1 MSDIHVEQLDAV
13 IKAYRNKKRLMRHG
27 DVVNEELF
35 EMGLGFY
42 KYPDGDGRKLEKV
55 ESFEKLAALKSEHNA
70 GLVRLQKHQV
80 QAFAA
85 YLDMQEKPLYKKGFD
100 ALEDIKS
107 EKDLGRV
114 TIEME
119 AAMAVAAQFQVS
131 WDNGVTA
138 EAKLETGVTMELNGK
153 YGKLSIGA
161 KVALTAKAKLE
172 STSIGIELGASAE
185 ATADATLKSE
195 PISIGN
201 TTYSAAFYT
210 QFKAYAKA
218 EARLDA
224 SVGLSATTFIE
235 SDAKGKLFAG
245 VGVSAEVGV
254 ELNGIY
260 AAKGN
265 SNKRLLA
272 KANLNLSL
280 EAGALLSLGAE
291 FGSEGTEDVDGATF
305 FKKSFSVEIGAIAGA
320 NFGVNI
326 LVLEEITNDIKE
338 EIQKQ
343 VKGLILGLVG
353 EELINYLEAKY
364 EVIKKKADNTINYI
378 GHNIYNQFNS
388 NSYQGLYYTM
398 DSSIRRLEKH
408 IGRIKETPNSEKRV
422 AKAERRLGLVQEG
435 LIKYRSRIEG
445 IREDCGSTMSEV
457 AELLADGD
465 MNDKTFFTRSSKI
478 LNEVEDVKDKVATM
492 LSAIEGVTAVNLDMI
507 ELENMLDD
515 HLIEENLATSKDP
528 ELLANRAKMND
539 LLQSQTYMN
548 DSLDYITEVLT
559 EKLVEEVEKRKKQS

>member
-1 MSDIHVEQLDAV
+1 MSDLHVEQLDAV
-13 IKAYRNKKRLMRHG
+13 IKAYKNKQRLMRHG
-27 DVVNEELF
+27 DVVNIELF

-42 KYPDGDGRKLEKV
+42 RYPDGDGRKLEKV
-55 ESFEKLAALKSEHNA
+55 ESFERLAELKSTHKLA
-70 GLVRLQKHQV
+70 LVKLQKHQV

-85 YLDMQEKPLYKKGFD
+85 YLDMQAKPLYEVGFK

-107 EKDLGRV
+107 KKDIGRV

-119 AAMAVAAQFQVS
+119 AAMSAAAQFQVS

-138 EAKLETGVTMELNGK
+138 EAKLEAGVTMELNGK
-153 YGKLSIGA
+153 YGKLSAGA
-161 KVALTAKAKLE
+161 KIALEAKAKLE
-172 STSIGIELGASAE
+172 ATSIGVELSATAE
-185 ATADATLKSE
+185 ATVEATLKSE

-224 SVGLSATTFIE
+224 SVGLSSTTFVE
-235 SDAKGKLFAG
+235 LDTKGKLFAG

-280 EAGALLSLGAE
+280 EAGALLSFGAE
-291 FGSEGTEDVDGATF
+291 FGSESTEEVDGASF
-305 FKKSFSVEIGAIAGA
+305 FKKSFSVEVGAIAGA

-326 LVLEEITNDIKE
+326 LVLEEITDDIKE
-338 EIQKQ
+338 EIQNKT
-343 VKGLILGLVG
+343 KELLTKLVG
-353 EELINYLEAKY
+353 EELINYLKAKY
-364 EVIKKKADNTINYI
+364 EVFKKKADNRIHYI
-378 GHNIYNQFNS
+378 GHDIYNQFNS
-388 NSYQGLYYTM
+388 DSYQGLYYTM

-408 IGRIKETPNSEKRV
+408 IDRIKETPNSDKRV
-422 AKAERRLGLVQEG
+422 AKAERRLDLVNKG
-435 LIKYRSRIEG
+435 LIKYRARIEG
-445 IREDCGSTMSEV
+445 IRADCGSTMSDV

-465 MNDKTFFTRSSKI
+465 MDDKTFFTRSSKI

-507 ELENMLDD
+507 DLENMLDD
-515 HLIEENLATSKDP
+515 HLIKEKLATSKDP

-548 DSLDYITEVLT
+548 DSLDYIAEVLT
-559 EKLVEEVEKRKKQS
+559 EKLVEEVEKRK